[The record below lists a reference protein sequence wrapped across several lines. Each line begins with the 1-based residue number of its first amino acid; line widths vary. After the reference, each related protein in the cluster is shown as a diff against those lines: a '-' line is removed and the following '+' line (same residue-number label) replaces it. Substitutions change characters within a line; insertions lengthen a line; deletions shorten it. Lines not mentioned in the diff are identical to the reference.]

1 MSKKRDKERKQE
13 IKDKLTDGQ
22 IEIQPFYHDLR
33 NEIVQPRNIIVET
46 KYFWDKWKPRLGPTL
61 TVIIME
67 LRRRCYYNPETGER
81 RDYCWPSLQT
91 IADACGIS
99 VSTLQRELK
108 RPEAKLFIRIEPR
121 YIYNE
126 KISRMSRTS
135 NIYYVA
141 MDDPLLPEDKDRL
154 KDEIAEQ
161 IIEKEGLQRDFELDT
176 KDQPE
181 KDSGHK
187 GQFDDHIAWSICTSK
202 RSLEEI
208 PESLNDA
215 GSSNADKSQ
224 ERNKGREHPYSDN
237 NRISDISTQTLNKE
251 NEESSRTKDIDPLV
265 DIVAHEIAEELRD
278 IESINFYR
286 LVVLKC
292 PTGMIYKILAQ
303 VKDAERVGAI
313 KTTPARLF
321 TAAIKNAAK
330 EAGIDLTSKIKFKRR
345 REWGPKA
352 KKPWRLASE
361 LAEELDDIKGMAY
374 YNKVAKECPVRM
386 LRWCLEEVKRQGRTV
401 ENKGALFNFLVKREM
416 NALESKK
423 QEEGKMI
430 SPEDL
435 HIRIVE
441 LKKQLGKE
449 DVITIEKPRAIDKV
463 EQEEQRRDVKPRL
476 GVDNPEDDDP
486 ETVAQLVRE
495 SLGLSEEE
503 YEAEKAKALAGKSL
517 AVEEITEICE
527 GDCDEGA
534 FLTAKEEMIAED
546 IAKTLGDYHSWGFFH
561 LVVRY
566 CPSDMIYRNLG
577 LVKEEQNIKRNRG
590 AMFTYLIKKDA
601 AELGIDLSGKD
612 NPEPREWGEPVDE
625 PKEIARIL
633 AKKLDDPEALAFYH
647 KAAKLCPLKMLRW
660 AYFETMQCGRRVKNK
675 AAYFN
680 RLLLFKMKQAGADF
694 VGGVTIKEA
703 EKRRR
708 EGEKPPS
715 DKALV
720 AFLEELRKVSGKI

>member
-1 MSKKRDKERKQE
+1 
-13 IKDKLTDGQ
+13 
-22 IEIQPFYHDLR
+22 
-33 NEIVQPRNIIVET
+33 
-46 KYFWDKWKPRLGPTL
+46 
-61 TVIIME
+61 
-67 LRRRCYYNPETGER
+67 
-81 RDYCWPSLQT
+81 
-91 IADACGIS
+91 
-99 VSTLQRELK
+99 
-108 RPEAKLFIRIEPR
+108 
-121 YIYNE
+121 
-126 KISRMSRTS
+126 
-135 NIYYVA
+135 
-141 MDDPLLPEDKDRL
+141 
-154 KDEIAEQ
+154 
-161 IIEKEGLQRDFELDT
+161 
-176 KDQPE
+176 
-181 KDSGHK
+181 
-187 GQFDDHIAWSICTSK
+187 
-202 RSLEEI
+202 
-208 PESLNDA
+208 
-215 GSSNADKSQ
+215 
-224 ERNKGREHPYSDN
+224 
-237 NRISDISTQTLNKE
+237 
-251 NEESSRTKDIDPLV
+251 
-265 DIVAHEIAEELRD
+265 VAHEIAEELRD

-286 LVVLKC
+286 LVVSKC
-292 PTGMIYKILAQ
+292 STGMIYEILAQ

-321 TAAIKNAAK
+321 TAAIKNAAQ

-386 LRWCLEEVKRQGRTV
+386 LRWCLGEVKRQVRTA

-416 NALESKK
+416 DALESKK
-423 QEEGKMI
+423 QEEEKII

-449 DVITIEKPRAIDKV
+449 DVITIEEPRAIDKV
-463 EQEEQRRDVKPRL
+463 EQEEQRRDVNLRL
-476 GVDNPEDDDP
+476 RVDNPEDDDP

-503 YEAEKAKALAGKSL
+503 YEAEKAKALAEENL

-534 FLTAKEEMIAED
+534 FLTAKEKMIAED

-561 LVVRY
+561 LVARY

-577 LVKEEQNIKRNRG
+577 LVKEEQNIKRNKG
-590 AMFTYLIKKDA
+590 AIFTYLIKKDA

-612 NPEPREWGEPVDE
+612 NPEPREWGKPVDE

-633 AKKLDDPEALAFYH
+633 AKKLDDPEGLAFYH

-694 VGGVTIKEA
+694 VGGVTIEEA

-720 AFLEELRKVSGKI
+720 TSLEELRKVSGKI